1 MDTVDGPLGGL
12 FLCKVPPDTTIR
24 VTRNDDGLLRQPFG
38 KESKEVTTTGKSSFV
53 FFVKGELKM
62 GKGREKNSNYILAGQ
77 VKIKTGKASVF
88 QSTESK

>member
-1 MDTVDGPLGGL
+1 MDTVNGPLGGL

-24 VTRNDDGLLRQPFG
+24 VTRDDDCLLRQPFG
-38 KESKEVTTTGKSSFV
+38 KESKGLTTTGKSSYV

-62 GKGREKNSNYILAGQ
+62 RKRQRENSNYLLAGQ